1 MIAHRKMVEKND
13 IGHKKGVM
21 DARIANLQKVQFK
34 NYYRPQEYVEKPR
47 YNSTWEKK
55 EEVFT

>member
-1 MIAHRKMVEKND
+1 MVEKND